1 MPLRPRSNALT
12 RSTGPNLAGD
22 QFTGEIERGFL
33 ARMLRVEVRRFVL
46 LVVHAI
52 TIPKNAEIIGM
63 RREISQR
70 PNARVSAR
78 LLRPDRPPTATDAC

>member
-46 LVVHAI
+46 LVVHANHDSE
-52 TIPKNAEIIGM
+52 KRGDYRHASG
-63 RREISQR
+63 
-70 PNARVSAR
+70 
-78 LLRPDRPPTATDAC
+78 DFTAA